1 MWSPFF
7 RQIIQNQKTM
17 SSEDFAPI
25 DFTEIESTQEK
36 ELTDKFQQLYTLN
49 LNDKVE
55 NKNGLTYLS
64 WANAWAA
71 FKMVYPNATYRIIK
85 NPQTNLPF
93 FMDENLGIM
102 VFTEVTADHQTYEM
116 WLPVMDSTNKAMRLS
131 PYTYQVWDKTN
142 RKYVER
148 KVEAASMFDINKT
161 VMRSLVKNLAMFG
174 LGLYIFAGEDMPET
188 VSDDATQTPV
198 QDVVKPRSRTRKP
211 QQQVDRYAGIRTAIN
226 AAHDTTALLN
236 LYHQHENEVNGNP
249 EILALFTE
257 RKLQLQAA

>member
-85 NPQTNLPF
+85 NPQTNLPYF
-93 FMDENLGIM
+93 ADETGIM
-102 VFTEVTADHQTYEM
+102 VYTEITADHQTYEM
-116 WLPVMDSTNKAMRLS
+116 WLPVMDASNKAMKLKA
-131 PYTYQVWDKTN
+131 YTYQVWDKTN
-142 RKYVER
+142 RKYVDR
-148 KVEAASMFDINKT
+148 KVEAATMFDINKT
-161 VMRSLVKNLAMFG
+161 VMRCLVKNLAMLG

-188 VSDDATQTPV
+188 VSDDAMQTPV
-198 QDVVKPRSRTRKP
+198 QDVAKPRSRTRKP